1 MYSAIVFDLDG
12 VLIESNSSWEKL
24 HDYFGVDE
32 EKRKENMR
40 RYFSKEIDYGQ
51 WIREDISLWKRE
63 GILPHKREIETALEG
78 LRFIDGARE
87 CIKILKENSFSLFIV
102 SAGIDLLAQNAGRT
116 LGIDKIWANGFQYD
130 EYGFLS
136 GQDIWRVDLLRKDI
150 VMNYIIGKYNLKQEE
165 IVSVGDS
172 KYDIPMFDLSGFSIA
187 FDPKDD
193 EVASRANV
201 TIHEKNLLRILD
213 YIKL

>member
-32 EKRKENMR
+32 KKEKR
-40 RYFSKEIDYGQ
+40 IC
-51 WIREDISLWKRE
+51 EDIFLKRLIMVNGYE
-63 GILPHKREIETALEG
+63 KTYHYGKEKAFCLIKEEIETALEG

-116 LGIDKIWANGFQYD
+116 LG
-130 EYGFLS
+130 
-136 GQDIWRVDLLRKDI
+136 
-150 VMNYIIGKYNLKQEE
+150 
-165 IVSVGDS
+165 
-172 KYDIPMFDLSGFSIA
+172 
-187 FDPKDD
+187 
-193 EVASRANV
+193 
-201 TIHEKNLLRILD
+201 
-213 YIKL
+213 